1 MGDGRMPSLSFLLRK
16 FVNSGNIFH
25 FFRPG
30 GFFLLIFF
38 CLAATGSAS
47 SLSFPAPAGQERIN
61 PVQLR
66 LEIELLRLE
75 VSLASSPQLYFL
87 LNLPAKKLQLKARG
101 LVLKEWEIT
110 RVRRWGGHPPLQA
123 LTLGKKSSLFAPK
136 RKAIVPGEAQVTGSG
151 ELETLELKDMPTI
164 FTLNLVEDIKIYV
177 RPVSRS
183 FLSRLANIGL
193 NFRWYGWLPVANLW
207 RQIRKKPLTILEIT
221 VGNPNEAKSIYW
233 AMMDGM
239 KGLVFS
245 LPPVRSPDN

>member
-1 MGDGRMPSLSFLLRK
+1 MGDGRMPSLSFLRRK
-16 FVNSGNIFH
+16 FVNSGHVCQFL
-25 FFRPG
+25 RLG

-38 CLAATGSAS
+38 CLAARGPAG
-47 SLSFPAPAGQERIN
+47 SLSFLAPAAQERIN

-101 LVLKEWEIT
+101 MVLKEWEIT
-110 RVRRWGGHPPLQA
+110 KVRRWGGHPPLQA
-123 LTLGKKSSLFAPK
+123 LTLGKKSALFAPK
-136 RKAIVPGEAQVTGSG
+136 RKAIVPGEAQGTGSG

-164 FTLNLVEDIKIYV
+164 FTLNLVEGIKIYV
-177 RPVSRS
+177 RPASRG
-183 FLSRLANIGL
+183 FLSRLANVGL

-233 AMMDGM
+233 ALMDGM
-239 KGLVFS
+239 RGLVFS